1 MISYKNTFVLLKTIA
16 EYRAWKK
23 NINGSIG
30 FVPTLGGLHNGHIS
44 LIKKSIKSCKNT
56 VLSIFL
62 NPLQFSENE
71 DLKTYPSCL
80 DEDLKQIS
88 TLNISAVF
96 VPNRTELVSNNP
108 SVFVNENDLSNCL
121 EGQKRPDFFHGVLT
135 IVTKLFNIVSPTH
148 AFFGE
153 KDPQQ
158 LILIKKLCNDLN
170 FNIKIISC
178 PTMREKNGLA
188 ISTRNH
194 YLSNKEQENASII
207 YSSLMM
213 IKGLLNNNE
222 KNIKTL
228 KEKLTLS
235 LLTCPDLKIDYIS
248 FANSNNLK
256 EFKKNINNDLLVS
269 VAVFIKKTRL
279 IDSFFYKI

>member
-16 EYRAWKK
+16 EYRDWKK

-121 EGQKRPDFFHGVLT
+121 EGQKRPDFFRGVLT

>member
-80 DEDLKQIS
+80 DQDFKQIS
-88 TLNISAVF
+88 PLNISAVF

-108 SVFVNENDLSNCL
+108 SVFVNENYLSNCL
-121 EGQKRPDFFHGVLT
+121 EGQKRPNFFHGVL
-135 IVTKLFNIVSPTH
+135 I
-148 AFFGE
+148 
-153 KDPQQ
+153 
-158 LILIKKLCNDLN
+158 
-170 FNIKIISC
+170 
-178 PTMREKNGLA
+178 
-188 ISTRNH
+188 
-194 YLSNKEQENASII
+194 
-207 YSSLMM
+207 
-213 IKGLLNNNE
+213 
-222 KNIKTL
+222 
-228 KEKLTLS
+228 
-235 LLTCPDLKIDYIS
+235 PD
-248 FANSNNLK
+248 
-256 EFKKNINNDLLVS
+256 
-269 VAVFIKKTRL
+269 
-279 IDSFFYKI
+279 

>member
-1 MISYKNTFVLLKTIA
+1 MSSYKNTFVLLKTIA
-16 EYRAWKK
+16 EYRDWKK

-96 VPNRTELVSNNP
+96 IPNRTELVSNNP
-108 SVFVNENDLSNCL
+108 SVFVNENYLSNCL
-121 EGQKRPDFFHGVLT
+121 EGQKRPDFFRGVLT

-207 YSSLMM
+207 YNSLMM

-235 LLTCPDLKIDYIS
+235 LLTCPDLKVDYIS